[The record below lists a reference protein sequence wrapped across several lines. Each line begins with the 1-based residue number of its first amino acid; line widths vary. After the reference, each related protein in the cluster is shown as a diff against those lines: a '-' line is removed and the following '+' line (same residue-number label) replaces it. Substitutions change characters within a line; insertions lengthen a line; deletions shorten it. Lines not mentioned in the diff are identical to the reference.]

1 MPAQWTGEILG
12 KMHLHGVNQKQLAAK
27 LGFHPK
33 YVSMVLN
40 GKREAANHEKRFNEA
55 LDEIILEKS

>member
-1 MPAQWTGEILG
+1 
-12 KMHLHGVNQKQLAAK
+12 MHLHGVNQKQLAEK

-33 YVSMVLN
+33 YVSMVLS
-40 GKREAANHEKRFNEA
+40 GKREVANHEKRFNEA